1 MDDSVVELLVSNE
14 LAHPFFF
21 SQKKVLAKKPAIS
34 FSLSENFIY
43 EIFYYNKIETFKPW
57 SNAEEIIPVLLNEW
71 QTVKDELNAL
81 HHERQSNKIVQS
93 MKKGIGLFIQLLFW
107 SNGKPVQLNEPFSF
121 SELDYKP
128 VNIHERLEF
137 IISRPKLFHSF
148 IQLSELMIEQEKHYV
163 KKNILKKASRP
174 KV

>member
-1 MDDSVVELLVSNE
+1 MDDSIKMLPVPNE

-21 SQKKVLAKKPAIS
+21 SHKEIAVKNPTIS

-43 EIFYYNKIETFKPW
+43 EFFFYNGIQTIKPW
-57 SNAEEIIPVLLNEW
+57 INPDETIPILFKEW
-71 QTVKDELNAL
+71 QKVKDQLNVL
-81 HHERQSNKIVQS
+81 YHEREQKNIVQN

-107 SNGKPVQLNEPFSF
+107 SNGKPVQLKEPSAF
-121 SELDYKP
+121 SEMDFKP
-128 VNIHERLEF
+128 INVQERLEF

-148 IQLSELMIEQEKHYV
+148 IQLSELMTEQEKHYM
-163 KKNILKKASRP
+163 KKSIQKKASRP

>member
-1 MDDSVVELLVSNE
+1 MDDSVIKLPVPNE

-21 SQKKVLAKKPAIS
+21 SHKEIVVKNPANS
-34 FSLSENFIY
+34 FTLSENFIY
-43 EIFYYNKIETFKPW
+43 EIFFYNGIQTIKPW
-57 SNAEEIIPVLLNEW
+57 INPEEIIPILFKEW
-71 QTVKDELNAL
+71 QKVKEQLNVL
-81 HHERQSNKIVQS
+81 HHEREQKNIGQN

-107 SNGKPVQLNEPFSF
+107 SNGRPVQLVESFPFS
-121 SELDYKP
+121 EIDYKP
-128 VNIHERLEF
+128 VNVQERLDF

-148 IQLSELMIEQEKHYV
+148 IQLSELMTEQEKHFV